1 MLRLAFGQIR
11 TRPAT
16 FAGLATAL
24 FMAVTAIT
32 LFGSLIAASV
42 VSPPA
47 QAGQPGLVIIG
58 GAFGEIAVLVAL
70 FVVVNTLGFAIR
82 QQHRD
87 LALLRTVA
95 ATPRQVRGLVRRQ
108 VLIVVLLVS
117 PAGWAAG
124 ALGARRLLGAL
135 ADRDLVPAGSRI
147 PFTPVPAAAAS
158 VIALLLG
165 MLSAVV
171 AARPV
176 CRVAPAVAL
185 GESVGGDRRFG
196 PIRTPAGFLA
206 LAGGGGL
213 CLAIARQ
220 PPDKAG
226 QGALLATLV
235 LMVAVALLGPLF
247 TVAVVTLLSLPVRVV
262 APRSDRL
269 ADANLRGYAA
279 RLSSAVVPLALLT
292 ALACAFLSLGDTVRD
307 AAHHLSGTELT
318 SVNSAGDVWLRQ
330 VELTILGCFGGVS
343 TVNTLAALTAARR
356 REFALLTLVGATR
369 RQLASMLCAECLLIT
384 AVGTLTGTAV
394 AGVGVSSFSVTLP
407 GSPLPSMDPAGYG
420 SIAAGVAALAALG
433 ILLTGLRATSGPATE
448 TVAGQRG

>member
-47 QAGQPGLVIIG
+47 HGSQPGLVVIG
-58 GAFGEIAVLVAL
+58 GAFGEIAMLVAL

-95 ATPRQVRGLVRRQ
+95 ATPGQVRGLVRRQ
-108 VLIVVLLVS
+108 VLIVVSLVS

-124 ALGARRLLGAL
+124 TLGAHRFLAAL
-135 ADRDLVPAGSRI
+135 VARDLVPAGSRI
-147 PFTPVPAAAAS
+147 PFTPVPAAAGS
-158 VIALLLG
+158 VLSLG
-165 MLSAVV
+165 LGTLAAVV

-176 CRVAPAVAL
+176 CRITPAVAL
-185 GESVGGDRRFG
+185 GESVGGDRRAD
-196 PIRTPAGFLA
+196 PIRTPVGLLA
-206 LAGGGGL
+206 LAGGGVL

-235 LMVAVALLGPLF
+235 FLVAVALLGPLF
-247 TVAVVTLLSLPVRVV
+247 TVAVVTVLGLPLRAV
-262 APRSDRL
+262 APRSGRL

-292 ALACAFLSLGDTVRD
+292 SLACVFLSLGDTVRD
-307 AAHHLSGTELT
+307 ASRHLAGTELASVT
-318 SVNSAGDVWLRQ
+318 SAADIWLRQ
-330 VELTILGCFGGVS
+330 VELIILVCFGGVS

-369 RQLASMLCAECLLIT
+369 RQLVSMLCAECLLIT

-394 AGVGVSSFSVTLP
+394 AGATVTSFSVTLP
-407 GSPLPSMDPAGYG
+407 GSPLPSMDPGGYG
-420 SIAAGVAALAALG
+420 RIAVGVAVLAALG

>member
-47 QAGQPGLVIIG
+47 RAGQPGLVLIG
-58 GAFGEIAVLVAL
+58 GAFGEIAILVAL
-70 FVVVNTLGFAIR
+70 FVVANTLGFAVR
-82 QQHRD
+82 QQHRE

-108 VLIVVLLVS
+108 VLIVVSLVS
-117 PAGWAAG
+117 PVGWAAG
-124 ALGARRLLGAL
+124 TLGAHRLLGAL
-135 ADRDLVPAGSRI
+135 VERDLVPVGSRI
-147 PFTPVPAAAAS
+147 PFTPVPAVAAS

-165 MLSAVV
+165 TLSAVL

-185 GESVGGDRRFG
+185 GESVGGDRRVG
-196 PIRTPAGFLA
+196 PIRTPAGLLA
-206 LAGGGGL
+206 LGGGVAF
-213 CLAIARQ
+213 CLFVARQ

-226 QGALLATLV
+226 QGALLATLA
-235 LMVAVALLGPLF
+235 LMAAVALLGPLF
-247 TVAVVTLLSLPVRVV
+247 TVAVVTVLGLPIRAI
-262 APRSDRL
+262 APRSGRL

-292 ALACAFLSLGDTVRD
+292 ALACAFRFMGDTVGD
-307 AAHHLSGTELT
+307 ASRHLAGTEMA
-318 SVNSAGDVWLRQ
+318 SVNSAGDTWLRQ
-330 VELTILGCFGGVS
+330 VELTLLVCFGGVS

-356 REFALLTLVGATR
+356 REFALLTLIGATR
-369 RQLASMLCAECLLIT
+369 RQVTSVLCAECLLIT

-394 AGVGVSSFSVTLP
+394 AVATVTSFSVTLP
-407 GSPLPSMDPAGYG
+407 GSPLPSVNPIGYG
-420 SIAAGVAALAALG
+420 SIAAGVAVLAALG
-433 ILLTGLRATSGPATE
+433 ILLTGRRATSGPATE